1 MPCQP
6 TRVVTTHKKGPIF
19 SSFPLL
25 PPPCYLLSTDK
36 NKQNKTTDLM
46 YSTRPCWPVALMR
59 VTSLQRRPRRERKEE
74 DSLSEPCLTDR
85 KCKTLLYIVAS
96 SFSKLAAIAYW
107 YSSSFVFF
115 LVVTLNE
122 QLDLNHRVHS
132 AVPMGPMAWSTE
144 WPTQG
149 IEVSSH
155 VMWCCRQFERW
166 TYLPINVSPPLL
178 FFSFVCM
185 LDMSVVVKRR
195 RAYYKNERE
204 WQEIGVPLLF
214 AFLPILPYYF
224 KRQVPFIIF
233 SRYDVITNQHS
244 TYWTVL

>member
-115 LVVTLNE
+115 LIVTLNE
-122 QLDLNHRVHS
+122 QLDMKHRVHS

-144 WPTQG
+144 WQHKESKFHRTWCD
-149 IEVSSH
+149 VAASS
-155 VMWCCRQFERW
+155 
-166 TYLPINVSPPLL
+166 NVELTSPSTFPLL
-178 FFSFVCM
+178 FFFCLVCM
-185 LDMSVVVKRR
+185 LDMPVVVKRR